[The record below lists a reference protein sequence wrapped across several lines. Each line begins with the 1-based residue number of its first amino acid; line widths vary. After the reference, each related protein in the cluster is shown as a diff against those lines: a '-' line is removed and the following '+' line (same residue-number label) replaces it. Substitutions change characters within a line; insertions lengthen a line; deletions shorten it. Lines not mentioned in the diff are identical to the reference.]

1 MVSTQVVFL
10 FINIRARRQRELRF
24 NYFQSVAPNLGHTAP
39 FGGGGGLLEA
49 LGIFDGF
56 DFCLHSILQVTWNL
70 EYAQLFLDSSELQ
83 ISIIGDPS
91 RV

>member
-39 FGGGGGLLEA
+39 FGGGGG
-49 LGIFDGF
+49 GRVVGSPG
-56 DFCLHSILQVTWNL
+56 DF
-70 EYAQLFLDSSELQ
+70 
-83 ISIIGDPS
+83 
-91 RV
+91 